1 MNDHLGVGGSKQDE
15 ERLLRRVARGDL
27 DAFDELY
34 RRTSPWL
41 AIRLRRR
48 CADDGIVAEVLQ
60 DTYLTVWR
68 AAGSFSGI
76 RRSGGS
82 DAPGGSAAGWIW
94 TLAARRQVDAL
105 RRRAR
110 VQEVPTDVLP
120 VRSAPAAEDEAL
132 AGSFGSEVGAALDAL
147 APELRAVLAAMVL
160 DGLTVRETSVLLGV
174 PEGTVKSRA
183 RRARIALREALA

>member
-1 MNDHLGVGGSKQDE
+1 MRASEPDE
-15 ERLLRRVARGDL
+15 EHLLRRVARADL

-68 AAGSFSGI
+68 AAGSFAAL
-76 RRSGGS
+76 RPSGGA

-94 TLAARRQVDAL
+94 TIAARRLVDAL

-110 VQEVPTDVLP
+110 QPDVLP
-120 VRSAPAAEDEAL
+120 AESLPVPNSPAAEDVAL
-132 AGSFGSEVGAALDAL
+132 DRTIGNELGAAVDRL
-147 APELRAVLAAMVL
+147 APELRAVLSAMVI
-160 DGLTVRETSVLLGV
+160 DGLTVRETSALLGL

-183 RRARIALREALA
+183 RRARNVLREALS

>member
-1 MNDHLGVGGSKQDE
+1 MNDQLSVGGSRQDE
-15 ERLLRRVARGDL
+15 ERLLRQVARADL

-68 AAGSFSGI
+68 AAGSFSGL
-76 RRSGGS
+76 RPSP

-94 TLAARRQVDAL
+94 TIAARRLVDAL

-183 RRARIALREALA
+183 RRARNALREALA

>member
-1 MNDHLGVGGSKQDE
+1 MGGSKQDE

-94 TLAARRQVDAL
+94 TIAARRLVDAM

-132 AGSFGSEVGAALDAL
+132 AGTMSLELGAALDAL

-183 RRARIALREALA
+183 RRARNALREALA